1 MKEVRK
7 MTSFKRRKRNK
18 VPWRALIRG
27 ALFGL
32 LALIVPILLLT
43 LLIYLGW
50 LPESAISVGNTVIKV
65 LAAAVAGVAVGRAK
79 GSWIV
84 GGLAAVLSEAV
95 AIALMSVFL
104 GAFTFS
110 WTLVADLL
118 MSFAIGAA
126 ICAVIL
132 KFGK

>member
-1 MKEVRK
+1 
-7 MTSFKRRKRNK
+7 MTSFKRRKRTK
-18 VPWRALIRG
+18 VPWRTLIRG
-27 ALFGL
+27 VLFGL

-65 LAAAVAGVAVGRAK
+65 LAAAVAGLAVGRKK
-79 GSWIV
+79 GPWLL
-84 GGLAAVLSEAV
+84 GGLAAVLSEIV
-95 AIALMSVFL
+95 AIALMSASL

-110 WTLVADLL
+110 WNLVADLL

-126 ICAVIL
+126 ICAVIVKL
-132 KFGK
+132 GK